1 MATPANYAA
10 RRTRNSI
17 AMILAVVAAAIGLFF
32 LFAIL
37 ITLLYKGFTSISL
50 QMFIENTPP
59 PGEDGGLLNAIF
71 GAVVMTV
78 IAVVVATPIGILAGT
93 YLAEYSR
100 GHWLGEVA
108 KFINDILLS
117 APSIIIGLFV
127 YTVIVV
133 SVGFFFVWVGV
144 ASVSFFLLL
153 L

>member
-1 MATPANYAA
+1 MATANYAA

-17 AMILAVVAAAIGLFF
+17 AMALAVGAAAVGLFF

-50 QMFIENTPP
+50 QMFVENTPP

-71 GAVVMTV
+71 GSGVMTV
-78 IAVVVATPIGILAGT
+78 IAIVAAPPIGLLAGT
-93 YLAEYSR
+93 SLSEYSR
-100 GHWLGEVA
+100 GHWVGEVA

-127 YTVIVV
+127 YTVLV
-133 SVGFFFVWVGV
+133 
-144 ASVSFFLLL
+144 
-153 L
+153 